1 MEIIMN
7 SLDNKERIIQN
18 FDCLVSHGQ
27 QKARKDALKIV
38 EAGIRGA
45 DPGVGT
51 YNLVRLDGNTL
62 LVGNKKLNLKAIEHI
77 YVVGAGK
84 GSFPIAEA
92 LENILGDLITEGIV
106 VVKRGEKRRLQKIK
120 IHEAGHPIP
129 DQDSVEGA
137 RKIVAVV
144 EKAGA
149 KDLVFAAIT
158 GGSSSLVTLPVE
170 GVSLKEMQDLTELL
184 LKCGAVIREINI
196 IRKHLCLM
204 KGGRL
209 VSYIQPAEAITLTL
223 DTAPEG
229 MPWPDMSLP
238 DQSTFQDAVEVLK
251 YYDLLEKVAPSIK
264 RYLIEGRNKPELE
277 SIKTLEGMR
286 TTIFSVGDPVRAC
299 ESAARCAAQLGYNPA
314 ILSSNI
320 EGEAKD
326 IGICFA
332 GIAKE
337 IIKKK
342 RPFLTPCALISG
354 GETTVTI
361 GEECGNGG
369 PNQELVLGFAHK
381 FKSDAEVVCV
391 SVDTDGTDGPTEIAG
406 GIVDSLTQQRAE
418 ETGVN
423 IDYSI
428 KNHNSLDALI
438 RLEDALVTGQT
449 GTNVM
454 NLRVVVIR

>member
-1 MEIIMN
+1 MMN
-7 SLDNKERIIQN
+7 RFDNQQGRIIQN
-18 FDCLVSHGQ
+18 FDRLVSHGQ
-27 QKARKDALKIV
+27 QQARKDALEII
-38 EAGIRGA
+38 EAGIGGA
-45 DPGVGT
+45 DPGAGT
-51 YNLVRLDGNTL
+51 YNLIKRLDGNTL
-62 LVGNKKLNLKAIEHI
+62 LVGNKQLNLQEIEHI

-84 GSFPIAEA
+84 GSFPIAAA
-92 LENILGDLITEGIV
+92 LESILGDCITEGIV
-106 VVKRGEKRRLQKIK
+106 VVKRGEKRRLRQIE

-129 DQDSVEGA
+129 DDDSVAGA
-137 RKIVAVV
+137 RKIISVA
-144 EKAGA
+144 EKAGD

-196 IRKHLCLM
+196 IRKHLCRM

-209 VSYIQPAEAITLTL
+209 VAGIHPAEVITLTL

-238 DQSTFQDAVEVLK
+238 DQSTFQDALEVLK
-251 YYDLLEKVAPSIK
+251 YYDLMEKVAPSIK
-264 RYLIEGRNKPELE
+264 SYLIEGVNHPELE
-277 SIKTLEGMR
+277 SLKALEGMR
-286 TTIFSVGDPVRAC
+286 TTIFSVGDPAGAC
-299 ESAARCAAQLGYNPA
+299 ENAARRAAQLGYNSTV
-314 ILSSNI
+314 LSSNI

-337 IIKKK
+337 IIKKQ
-342 RPFLTPCALISG
+342 RPFVPPCALISG

-361 GEECGNGG
+361 GEECGQGG
-369 PNQELVLGFAHK
+369 PNQELTLGFAYK
-381 FKSDAEVVCV
+381 FASDAEVVCV

-406 GIVDSLTQQRAE
+406 GIVDSLTQQRAK

-423 IDYSI
+423 LEYAI
-428 KNHNSLDALI
+428 KNHNSADALI
-438 RLEDALVTGQT
+438 RLDDALITGHT

-454 NLRVVVIR
+454 NLRVIVIR